1 MENSEL
7 NDIKTR
13 NNKNLFQPQS
23 NIPVYQRGP
32 YNDGIKIYN
41 NLPNQI
47 KLLSS
52 NFNQFKKA
60 LKYFLHSFY
69 TLAENFNY
77 NRN

>member
-1 MENSEL
+1 MEHSEL
-7 NDIKTR
+7 YDIETR

-23 NIPVYQRGP
+23 NIPVYQWGP

-41 NLPNQI
+41 NLSTQI

-69 TLAENFNY
+69 TLAENVNY

>member
-7 NDIKTR
+7 YDIKTR

-23 NIPVYQRGP
+23 NIPVHQRGP

-41 NLPNQI
+41 NLPTQI
-47 KLLSS
+47 MLKSS